1 MSIEIIK
8 WKPAKRTEVDEDI
21 FVEPVNT
28 FLKMINS
35 DQKRFKH
42 NQKIIVKKKYS
53 DALFEIE

>member
-28 FLKMINS
+28 FLKMINC
-35 DQKRFKH
+35 DQKRFKTQSK
-42 NQKIIVKKKYS
+42 NNCEETIQRCTIR
-53 DALFEIE
+53 D